1 MWTMLHC
8 EMPFVKC
15 FFFPKLYLNHEWT
28 TIIFWISMKMKREK
42 KQQQQKTTCNH
53 SKAKQATK
61 WLLVDPELINHLP
74 GLILLQHI
82 ISYGLLM
89 HSGFDTRYHINHS
102 ALNATSLGTSPPSR
116 RSGHWQCGSQVCSAG
131 RHQPQRSTWCCA
143 STSLASSSVGRA
155 WKQEKIQASI
165 SQRADQTAG
174 SGFIG
179 SI

>member
-1 MWTMLHC
+1 MLHC

-15 FFFPKLYLNHEWT
+15 FFFSQAVLKSRMNNNYFLNQHENE
-28 TIIFWISMKMKREK
+28 KRK

-143 STSLASSSVGRA
+143 STSLASSSAGRA
-155 WKQEKIQASI
+155 
-165 SQRADQTAG
+165 
-174 SGFIG
+174 
-179 SI
+179 